1 MKKFPTCQL
10 PPNCPWG
17 EPTQPPRQIRPG
29 IWLVRGE
36 FQFGLALSMQRA
48 ASIEKKFPGFVPES
62 YQWWSDDGDMAVVV
76 AAFPKAFADRDC
88 FWAYHKILSNALWE
102 KRFLAVAN
110 LCQQTEVHQRSIKYA
125 ADNKR
130 LFVRSEVLE
139 DDGDAATLSVVR
151 PADGHR
157 VVIRVSSEWAR
168 QNKCYSEAEVSLLMI
183 KPHD

>member
-1 MKKFPTCQL
+1 MKKFSASQL
-10 PPNCPWG
+10 PINCPWG
-17 EPTQPPRQIRPG
+17 EPTEPPRQIRAG
-29 IWLVRGE
+29 IWFVRSE
-36 FQFGLALSMQRA
+36 FQFGVALSIQRA
-48 ASIEKKFPGFVPES
+48 MSITKKFPGFEPES
-62 YQWWSDDGDMAVVV
+62 YQWWSDDGDMAVAV

-102 KRFLAVAN
+102 KRFLGVAN
-110 LCQQTEVHQRSIKYA
+110 LCQQAEVHQRSIKYA

-130 LFVRSEVLE
+130 FFVRSEVLE